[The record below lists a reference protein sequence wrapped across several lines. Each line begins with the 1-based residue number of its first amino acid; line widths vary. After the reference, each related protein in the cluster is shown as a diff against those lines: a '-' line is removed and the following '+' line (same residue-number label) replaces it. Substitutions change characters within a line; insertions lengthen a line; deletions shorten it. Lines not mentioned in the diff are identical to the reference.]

1 MLSLYTQEFFI
12 LFKIIFPLYL
22 IELLF
27 TLIYQ
32 TSNIFAG
39 YLPQKNSEILA
50 AVSLTESIVIFIG
63 HYVFFNITSALYTL
77 ASQANGAQ
85 ENKYLGLLLQ
95 RSFCISVFLS
105 IPIIIVWLNTENI
118 LILFNQDINI
128 IQLASKYISVT
139 YVIIPAFIVTFSLEN
154 LIEMMDVLYPLVVI
168 YLLANIVAV
177 IVGYVMCFVLDW
189 GIYAIPIISS
199 SAFYTVAIG
208 LVIYCKYFS
217 NIFERI
223 WPGWKLACFTKW
235 GTYLHYGIPI
245 LLTEW
250 GLNVQVYMSAF
261 VIGIN
266 SENTSIALSVNSI
279 MISLDMVIYALS
291 TSISVAACARIGNL
305 IGEGRTELVKVSIII
320 LSIITMVLSLLQ
332 AVLLYLTRNVIGRV
346 FTNNTDVI
354 LGVSDVILLLSIAHP
369 LDTIFGLIQGV
380 LRGMGKQDYGIFLT
394 ISNIL
399 VSLPVSIVLTV
410 VYGMGVWGYWVGLA
424 CGCLVADVC
433 SVIVFICCRHKFT
446 NLVRVETSFVSSDE
460 CTQLVHDSDV
470 SLEKS
475 IVIENGSNLHIQHST
490 GIPYGKILLF
500 FGLLLLL
507 VFNLGCKFSDDK
519 FVIHLNKTYFK
530 APINFCCFLVTL

>member
-1 MLSLYTQEFFI
+1 MLSLYIKELGI
-12 LFKIIFPLYL
+12 LLKLIFPLYL

-85 ENKYLGLLLQ
+85 ENKYLGLLMQ

-139 YVIIPAFIVTFSLEN
+139 YVIIPAIIVTFSLES

-177 IVGYVMCFVLDW
+177 IVGYVTCFVLDW

-235 GTYLHYGIPI
+235 GTYLHYGIHI

-279 MISLDMVIYALS
+279 MISLDMVIYALFS
-291 TSISVAACARIGNL
+291 SISVAACARIGNL

-320 LSIITMVLSLLQ
+320 LSIITVVFSLLQ

-354 LGVSDVILLLSIAHP
+354 FGVSGVVSLLGVLLP
-369 LDTIFGLIQGV
+369 LDAIFGLIQGV
-380 LRGMGKQDYGIFLT
+380 LRGMGKQNYGILLT
-394 ISNIL
+394 ISDMI
-399 VSLPVSIVLTV
+399 VPLPVSIVLTV
-410 VYGMGVWGYWVGLA
+410 VYGMGVWGYWFGIA
-424 CGCLVADVC
+424 CGILSSIIF
-433 SVIVFICCRHKFT
+433 SVVFLFCCRRIIF
-446 NLVRVETSFVSSDE
+446 NLSRVETSFDSNEITPLLDDGIESFENNLAFEKQSRLFCASSRIPY
-460 CTQLVHDSDV
+460 CRILV
-470 SLEKS
+470 SLT
-475 IVIENGSNLHIQHST
+475 LL
-490 GIPYGKILLF
+490 ILL
-500 FGLLLLL
+500 GLEI
-507 VFNLGCKFSDDK
+507 GCKFIDK
-519 FVIHLNKTYFK
+519 KFIILLNESYFK
-530 APINFCCFLVTL
+530 SPIDFCCIQLNP